1 MPSLKLAQGIVAVL
15 LLFSLVPRLNAEE
28 FAATISGS
36 RWQATVSKIECTLT
50 HTIPG
55 YGRATFSQASGEKQ
69 HFVLESILERQKQ
82 GQARLMVYP
91 QEWKCNSEPKLL
103 AKVAL
108 RQGEEPITLNKSTVY
123 ELLGALRN
131 GQSAAFVMKPEDAS
145 FQHCPDCDKIKLSA
159 VGFQKAYK
167 TYLKCIDDMVPDSF
181 AELKEMVIHFESGST
196 LLSHEAEKQLN
207 ELKEYILADGKIR
220 RVDVA
225 GHSDSK
231 GGYVSNMHMANKR
244 MWAVKDYLVFAG
256 VNPEVFTLKGY
267 ADKVSVATNK
277 TPEGRAKNRRVVIR
291 LYH

>member
-1 MPSLKLAQGIVAVL
+1 MPSSKLAQCIVAVL
-15 LLFSLVPRLNAEE
+15 LLFSLVPGLKAED

-36 RWQATVSKIECTLT
+36 RWQSTVSKIECTLT

-55 YGRATFSQASGEKQ
+55 YGRATFSQGSGEKQ
-69 HFVLESILERQKQ
+69 HFALESILGRQHK
-82 GQARLMVYP
+82 GQAHLMVYP

-103 AKVAL
+103 AKVPL
-108 RQGEEPITLNKSTVY
+108 QQSQEPITLHKATVY
-123 ELLGALRN
+123 ELLAALRN
-131 GQSAAFVMKPEDAS
+131 GQSAAFVMKPEDAPYK
-145 FQHCPDCDKIKLSA
+145 HCPECDKITLSA

-181 AELKEMVIHFESGST
+181 AQLKEIVIHFDSGST
-196 LLSHEAEKQLN
+196 LLSHEAEKQLT

-220 RVDVA
+220 RVDVT

-231 GGYVSNMHMANKR
+231 GGYIVNMHMANKR

-256 VNPEVFTLKGY
+256 VSPSVFTLKGY
-267 ADKVSVATNK
+267 ADKVSVAPNK
-277 TPEGRAKNRRVVIR
+277 TPEGRAKNRRVVIK

>member
-36 RWQATVSKIECTLT
+36 RWQTTVSKIECTLT

-55 YGRATFSQASGEKQ
+55 YGRAIFSQGSGEKQ
-69 HFVLESILERQKQ
+69 HFALESILGRQSK
-82 GQARLMVYP
+82 GQAQLMTYP
-91 QEWKCNSEPKLL
+91 QQWKCNSEPKLL
-103 AKVAL
+103 AKVSFN
-108 RQGEEPITLNKSTVY
+108 QGAEPITLNKATVY
-123 ELLGALRN
+123 ELLAALRN
-131 GQSAAFVMKPEDAS
+131 GHSAAFVVKPEDAPYK
-145 FQHCPDCDKIKLSA
+145 HCPESDKITLSA

-181 AELKEMVIHFESGST
+181 AQLKEVVIHFDSGST

-220 RVDVA
+220 RVDVT

-231 GGYVSNMHMANKR
+231 GGYITNMHMANKR

-256 VNPEVFTLKGY
+256 VAPGIFTLKGFG
-267 ADKVSVATNK
+267 DKASVASNK
-277 TPEGRAKNRRVVIR
+277 TPEGRAKNRRVVIK